1 MSLDLPVCANC
12 GVQMATPDPPE
23 LCPICDDDREYVR
36 AGGQAWTTRAA
47 LLGTHRNLAARM
59 DEERAQSEASPRT
72 CC

>member
-1 MSLDLPVCANC
+1 MSSDLPVCANG

-36 AGGQAWTTRAA
+36 AGGQAWTTCAA